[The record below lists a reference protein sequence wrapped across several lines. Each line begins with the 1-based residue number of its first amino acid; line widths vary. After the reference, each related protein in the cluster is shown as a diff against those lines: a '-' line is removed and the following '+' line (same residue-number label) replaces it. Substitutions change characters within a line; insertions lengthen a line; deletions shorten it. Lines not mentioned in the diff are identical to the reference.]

1 MIVKIRPPNLFSYQF
16 EVNDSKL
23 DFTGFPSYLDKQ
35 IWMTE
40 FELGNYEVIS
50 DVAPIVLQPNWDEL
64 YRRLL
69 DGDLKPILESIQGA
83 STQSLPVNT
92 AFTQMIAVFQP
103 TIRTEQALRDCLD
116 ALISFGFSIKSEH
129 KILWNAAISECE
141 FSDLVKIN

>member
-1 MIVKIRPPNLFSYQF
+1 MIKIALSDGSFYVCEQTNGVVSPPLA
-16 EVNDSKL
+16 
-23 DFTGFPSYLDKQ
+23 YLQAAFDA
-35 IWMTE
+35 
-40 FELGNYEVIS
+40 GSYEVIP
-50 DVAPIVLQPNWDEL
+50 DKAAITPQPNWDEL

-116 ALISFGFSIKSEH
+116 ALISFGFSVKSEH
-129 KILWNAAISECE
+129 KILWNAAIPECE